1 MPKEAET
8 FQPIRDFIGLLAD
21 SQVGRNAVTMV
32 LVSQNWVGCEGENQ
46 NGYITSDSQTI
57 GSDSVANFTMHH
69 ERGEIPTR
77 DSCYPS
83 EKTIAK
89 WRGIPCRLFV
99 VARCRISFDVNHRE

>member
-8 FQPIRDFIGLLAD
+8 FQPIRDLMRVLAD
-21 SQVGRNAVTMV
+21 SQVGHNAVTMV

-83 EKTIAK
+83 AKTIAK
-89 WRGIPCRLFV
+89 RRETSSRLPAV
-99 VARCRISFDVNHRE
+99 